1 MKTIYKQ
8 VLLVISLVVCLFSC
22 EEDDNV
28 NFILQEASEAIE
40 FTNTFS
46 ATYLLSNETS
56 ANIAERLVWNPVSF
70 GQPTVI
76 TYTLEGSA
84 DNTSFEQIS
93 STTETNVAVTVGR
106 LLQFAEDMG
115 LDNDPNTDD
124 GSGNPNN
131 TGVVYLRVN
140 AAPGDG
146 SASNSPTT
154 VSEVV
159 QLNISIIE
167 LQEQM
172 DPGLDPITVSAF
184 GLVGDLIN
192 EFGGNDTPDIPL
204 YTRGDGVHFAAF
216 NNPGE
221 GSLFKIRENND
232 WTLPNYGPGSEPGTL
247 STDSGFDNLIFP
259 AGDIL
264 IISVDLN
271 NLTISVETGDSWGVV
286 GDVIND
292 FGGTGDPDIRLTE
305 DPEQPGLWF
314 ALSIELEAG
323 QTKFRLN
330 NDWTNNWGPDGS
342 GGLSMGSFDNFQVD
356 AGTYNITLDLRTS
369 GSESGGFEQQ

>member
-1 MKTIYKQ
+1 MKTIYKRL
-8 VLLVISLVVCLFSC
+8 LLVISLAVCLFSC
-22 EEDDNV
+22 EGDDNV
-28 NFILQEASEAIE
+28 NFILQEASEDIE

-56 ANIAERLVWNPVSF
+56 SNIAERLVWNPVSF

-93 STTETNVAVTVGR
+93 STTETYAAVTVGR
-106 LLQFAEDMG
+106 LLQFAEVMG
-115 LDNDPNTDD
+115 LDNDPSTDD

-131 TGVVYLRVN
+131 TGVVYLRMN

-159 QLNISIIE
+159 QLNISIVEI
-167 LQEQM
+167 QEQVG
-172 DPGLDPITVSAF
+172 PGLDAIVISDF

-204 YTRGDGVHFAAF
+204 YTRGDGVYFAAI

-221 GSLFKIRENND
+221 GSQFKIRENND
-232 WTLPNYGPGSEPGTL
+232 FTLPNYGPGTEPGTL

-286 GDVIND
+286 GDVING
-292 FGGTGDPDIRLTE
+292 FGSMGPDIRMTE

-314 ALSIELEAG
+314 ALGIELETG

-330 NDWTNNWGPDGS
+330 DDFAENWGHDGD
-342 GGLSMGSFDNFQVD
+342 GGLVQGSFDNFQIES
-356 AGTYNITLDLRTS
+356 GTYDIFLDLRSPTS
-369 GSESGGFEQQ
+369 ASGGFERQ